1 MAEPQRIELTPEQV
15 AEAERHINAEQ
26 LTATQLQALV
36 RNMDHSK
43 KKWRH
48 LRSEEFKA
56 KLKSENEQLFF
67 NYPTIWQM
75 HAEDRLD
82 ATFFEMLALKR
93 RIEKG
98 EITEEQ
104 ASAAVGQKLFQ
115 RYAPAGVPGAEP
127 APGPP
132 PMSYAE
138 YYKKFGGK
146 D

>member
-15 AEAERHINAEQ
+15 AEAEQHINTIQ
-26 LTATQLQALV
+26 LTATELQAQV

-48 LRSEEFKA
+48 LRPDEFKA
-56 KLKSENEQLFF
+56 KMKAENEQLFF

-75 HAEDRLD
+75 HVEDRLD

-93 RIEKG
+93 KIEKG

-115 RYAPAGVPGAEP
+115 RYAPAGVPGGAP
-127 APGPP
+127 TPGPT

-138 YYKKFGGK
+138 YYKKFGGT

>member
-1 MAEPQRIELTPEQV
+1 MADPQRIELTPEQV
-15 AEAERHINAEQ
+15 AEAEQHINSIQ
-26 LTATQLQALV
+26 LTATELQALV

-48 LRSEEFKA
+48 LRPDEFKA
-56 KLKSENEQLFF
+56 KVKAENEQLFF
-67 NYPTIWQM
+67 NYPT
-75 HAEDRLD
+75 
-82 ATFFEMLALKR
+82 FFEMLSLKR

-115 RYAPAGVPGAEP
+115 RYAPAGVPGATTGAAGP
-127 APGPP
+127 A

-138 YYKKFGGK
+138 YYRKFGGAE
-146 D
+146 

>member
-1 MAEPQRIELTPEQV
+1 MAEQRIELTPDQV
-15 AEAERHINAEQ
+15 AEAEQHINTVQ

-48 LRSEEFKA
+48 LRPDEFKA

-75 HAEDRLD
+75 HVEDRLD
-82 ATFFEMLALKR
+82 ATFFEMLAVKR

-104 ASAAVGQKLFQ
+104 ASAAVGQRLFQ
-115 RYAPAGVPGAEP
+115 RYAPEIVNSNAHTGP
-127 APGPP
+127 A
-132 PMSYAE
+132 PMSYAD
-138 YYKKFGGK
+138 YYKKFGGT

>member
-1 MAEPQRIELTPEQV
+1 MAEQRIELTPDQV
-15 AEAERHINAEQ
+15 AEAEQHINTVQ

-48 LRSEEFKA
+48 LRPDEFKA

-75 HAEDRLD
+75 HVEDRLD

-104 ASAAVGQKLFQ
+104 ASAAVGQRLFQ
-115 RYAPAGVPGAEP
+115 RYAPEIVNSNAHTGP
-127 APGPP
+127 A
-132 PMSYAE
+132 PMSYAD
-138 YYKKFGGK
+138 YYKKFGGT